1 MVDAIP
7 LDVAHLMGFLVSM
20 SLYGTIRQ
28 QWANRSKSPVIAW
41 VTVTMFPITTA
52 ATILSAVDAVT
63 GWVGKWPA
71 VADYFLLAWTPIRP
85 VETLLSAL
93 AAVVYD
99 IFQCWRLYVVWGK
112 KRPIVIV
119 PAGLLVLESTCIIII
134 CILSFNFRTVSNG
147 DIVVNTHGSLLA
159 VKYVAGVSVAIINV
173 MCTSLII
180 FRLCSPS
187 QSEGPAQSLQKTV
200 IGALIESGA
209 LGTLV
214 LLLWLLFSLI
224 PGPNGAQIFLTYV
237 VIMIMPIAAMLIVI
251 HLTAHLRNETETF
264 SMGRINN
271 NSTRKNRMSRNNF
284 LSSKTSRVDPTKSGG
299 SVLVN
304 VQHETYRSSTTG
316 PSMSNDPQYH
326 GKLKTLAGLRETGSD
341 LMPPA
346 RVRLQ
351 SGDEEYQ
358 GRTNGQHI
366 HVVKVDPKHA
376 SDDMGKGYYEDEFE
390 ESPEPSLRRLP
401 VPMDVSV
408 ASGGLQS
415 RIGLTTTNE
424 EEFDYEMTEAQVIP
438 EGKAFSLRSIVY
450 NFGVLRGKSF
460 LYILP
465 S

>member
-93 AAVVYD
+93 AAVFWPARPRIHLYYYNLHSF
-99 IFQCWRLYVVWGK
+99 FQLPYRQQRRHSCEHSWLSARCQICRRRL
-112 KRPIVIV
+112 
-119 PAGLLVLESTCIIII
+119 
-134 CILSFNFRTVSNG
+134 
-147 DIVVNTHGSLLA
+147 
-159 VKYVAGVSVAIINV
+159 AIINV